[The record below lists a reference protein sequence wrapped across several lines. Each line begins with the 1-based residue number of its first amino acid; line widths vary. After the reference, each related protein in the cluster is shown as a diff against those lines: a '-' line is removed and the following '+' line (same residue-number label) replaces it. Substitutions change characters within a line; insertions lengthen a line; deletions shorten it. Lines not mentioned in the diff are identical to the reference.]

1 MRSKVIILSIL
12 IVFVYQYETMAKK
25 FPHHQLG
32 INLSTISG
40 AGLSYQLEL
49 DRHNTFQF
57 TLMPYYTGSDAD
69 NNLNLTLISGI
80 EYKRTI
86 YRDFENKIYGFAAA
100 SLWYFEKNEVQI
112 INPNT
117 DLEQV
122 IPIYDKDVY
131 HNFGLGIG
139 YDYILNEVVSF
150 NLNIGLQYQ
159 STTNDSFENFLE
171 RTDGKSSFIGL
182 GGGVGIFFH
191 L

>member
-1 MRSKVIILSIL
+1 MRSKIFILSIIL
-12 IVFVYQYETMAKK
+12 VIVSQSETFSKK

-32 INLSTISG
+32 INFSTISG
-40 AGLSYQLEL
+40 TGLSYQLEF

-69 NNLNLTLISGI
+69 NNLNLTLISGV

-86 YRDFENKIYGFAAA
+86 YRDYENKIYGFVAA

-112 INPNT
+112 INPYT
-117 DLEQV
+117 DLEQE
-122 IPIYDKDVY
+122 IELYDKDVY
-131 HNFGLGIG
+131 HNLGLGIG
-139 YDYILNEVVSF
+139 YDYILNEVVTF
-150 NLNIGLQYQ
+150 NINIGLQFQ
-159 STTNDSFENFLE
+159 STANDSFNNFLE